1 VVIYCVSKG
10 KVAMKRVML
19 LCVLTSQPAVFA
31 AEPPP
36 ITLDEALRRATEQ
49 SPSAQAIALGIERAR
64 AEIGAAG
71 LWPNPALSV
80 SREESA
86 GTVERFENLSLP
98 FVLTNRLSLER
109 TSARSGLAAE
119 EASARQ
125 ERAELRARVHETFLD
140 LLLSQERTVALETGR
155 SRLSDLVEALRA
167 REREGESSGF
177 DRMRAERELAE
188 LEVDLAGSNGG
199 LRGARAALAAFIG
212 APSETLSVAG
222 SLGPGA
228 PLPGLEEARALAR
241 RRGDVVALDA
251 QAERADLLARAARRR
266 VIPEPSV
273 LAGRKTTED
282 GGPEPSGP
290 VLGISFSIPLFDR
303 GQGAR
308 GVSAAEAALL
318 RARREAL
325 ARQVEAEAEA
335 AYARAVAARDAEE
348 IYVAAGDAEQLV
360 SIARAAYEGG
370 VMRILELLDAYRT
383 ALAAQLRLLELQAAA
398 RRAEAVLGRALGTEG
413 FR

>member
-1 VVIYCVSKG
+1 
-10 KVAMKRVML
+10 MNRVML
-19 LCVLTSQPAVFA
+19 ACILVPPAVVLA
-31 AEPPP
+31 AEPAPL
-36 ITLDEALRRATEQ
+36 TLDEALRRATEQ
-49 SPSAQAIALGIERAR
+49 SPSAQAIALGIERSR
-64 AEIGAAG
+64 AEAGAAG

-98 FVLTNRLSLER
+98 FVLTGRLALER
-109 TSARSGLAAE
+109 ASARSGLTAE

-125 ERAELRARVHETFLD
+125 ERAELRARVHEAFFD
-140 LLLSQERTVALETGR
+140 LLLSQERTAALDAGR
-155 SRLSDLVEALRA
+155 SRLLDLVEALRA

-188 LEVDLAGSNGG
+188 LEVDLAGSRGG

-212 APSETLSVAG
+212 APSEALSVAG

-228 PLPGLEEARALAR
+228 SLPGLEEARALAR
-241 RRGDVVALDA
+241 SRGDVVALDA
-251 QAERADLLARAARRR
+251 RAEQADLLARAARRR
-266 VIPEPSV
+266 AVPEPSL

-290 VLGISFSIPLFDR
+290 VLGISFSIPVFDR

-318 RARREAL
+318 RARREVL
-325 ARQVEAEAEA
+325 ARQAEAEAEA
-335 AYARAVAARDAEE
+335 AWELTAAARESEE
-348 IYVAAGDAEQLV
+348 IYSAAGDAEQLV

-370 VMRILELLDAYRT
+370 AMRMFELLDAYRT
-383 ALAAQLRLLELQAAA
+383 ALAAQLRLLELHAAA
-398 RRAEAVLGRALGTEG
+398 RRAEVVLGRALGTEG
-413 FR
+413 LR